1 MIDSSIGGT
10 TTARP
15 LSLLQ
20 SWGRKQCQ
28 EYSRVQLQRPDSQ
41 DERFIEHLLQL
52 ADFLVGQQMD
62 EQGRGNLVFRNFRIS
77 LRLSHPS

>member
-1 MIDSSIGGT
+1 M
-10 TTARP
+10 
-15 LSLLQ
+15 
-20 SWGRKQCQ
+20 
-28 EYSRVQLQRPDSQ
+28 QLQRPDSQ

-62 EQGRGNLVFRNFRIS
+62 EQGRGNLVFRNFRTS